1 MTGANDRR
9 VGALSP
15 ELLQALREADAWLAD
30 RRPACALEQRI
41 LAAPVATRGAP
52 LLRFALLAVP
62 AAVLAFLA
70 FTRSPSEVVPL
81 SGSEANRVLQLPT
94 RAGKAI
100 RRSAPGT
107 ADGSPPDGSAVPP
120 EPDGSQL
127 ELEPEPELELE
138 LPDPTP
144 SSVSEPTPT
153 PAAEPT
159 PAASGE
165 PAKVYLAPVHLP
177 GQETASPTAW
187 STTGRSGPTA
197 TGGRA
202 ASNGAPT
209 TAHAERPG
217 SGPRPPPVPRAPR
230 DEVDPHDEVE
240 LHVFGIYTAY
250 NEATGEEGETAVHIS
265 RPGRHIIVLAAYSG
279 TRWTVTADEDVEV
292 VHVLAVGYEPQ
303 SIAAAP
309 ADASRETLDAVA
321 GDYLGCGYQYPHASE
336 SGCDTAALLARL
348 ELLLDTSV
356 ASFHGCVVASMFTL
370 AEDFAVTSDCWDEDG
385 YTLTGFP

>member
-1 MTGANDRR
+1 MIGANDRR

-30 RRPACALEQRI
+30 RRPARALEQRI
-41 LAAPVATRGAP
+41 LAAPVATRGAS
-52 LLRFALLAVP
+52 LLRFALLTVP

-70 FTRSPSEVVPL
+70 FARSPSEVVPL
-81 SGSEANRVLQLPT
+81 SGSEANRVLQLPI
-94 RAGKAI
+94 RAGEAI

-107 ADGSPPDGSAVPP
+107 ADGSPPDGSIVAP
-120 EPDGSQL
+120 EPDES
-127 ELEPEPELELE
+127 ELELE
-138 LPDPTP
+138 LADPTP
-144 SSVSEPTPT
+144 SSASEPTPT
-153 PAAEPT
+153 LAAEPT
-159 PAASGE
+159 PAEPGE

-177 GQETASPTAW
+177 GQETASPTPW
-187 STTGRSGPTA
+187 STTGRSGSAA
-197 TGGRA
+197 TGGSA
-202 ASNGAPT
+202 ASSGAPT
-209 TAHAERPG
+209 TSHAERPG
-217 SGPRPPPVPRAPR
+217 PGPRPPPVPRAPR
-230 DEVDPHDEVE
+230 EEVEPHDEVE
-240 LHVFGIYTAY
+240 VHVFGIYTAY
-250 NEATGEEGETAVHIS
+250 NEVTGDEGEAAVHIS

-292 VHVLAVGYEPQ
+292 IHVLAVGYELQ

-309 ADASRETLDAVA
+309 ADASIETLDAVA